1 MMDNEATIP
10 SSLASTEAENVDTET
25 ETQINH
31 FPTSID
37 LATPETTS
45 NQLQSNNPFR
55 SSTLT
60 VSVPSL
66 ESVPISQL
74 RTRIANAELVSYPF
88 KTLNRILMI

>member
-37 LATPETTS
+37 LATS
-45 NQLQSNNPFR
+45 
-55 SSTLT
+55 
-60 VSVPSL
+60 
-66 ESVPISQL
+66 
-74 RTRIANAELVSYPF
+74 
-88 KTLNRILMI
+88 